1 MKTGFSKESLYG
13 NKLSLV
19 SPHPASPSSPHP
31 TPLWIGLRAA
41 KANLIPGMIVQA
53 AMLALG
59 LAYYYYAPAKE
70 GLEQLA
76 TLKKEWGYGFAF
88 VSGAIAGGVLPE
100 ILTVAVFQRGR
111 VERKNIENLLFGV
124 LYWGSQGIMV
134 DAFYRA
140 QAWMFGSQANFLTIV
155 KKVLVDQF
163 LYTPFNALHLA
174 QATYEWKKA
183 GYRVSGFTH
192 TLTRRFFVQE
202 TFPAIV
208 AAWGVWIPLVSII
221 YSLPSPLQVP
231 FFSLALTF
239 WVMIF
244 TWINYHAARK

>member
-1 MKTGFSKESLYG
+1 MSANPT
-13 NKLSLV
+13 
-19 SPHPASPSSPHP
+19 SPSSPRP
-31 TPLWIGLRAA
+31 SPLSIGLRAA
-41 KANLIPGMIVQA
+41 KANMIPGLIVQA

-70 GLEQLA
+70 ALEQLA
-76 TLKKEWGYGFAF
+76 ALKKEWGYGFAF
-88 VSGAIAGGVLPE
+88 VSGAIAGGILPE
-100 ILTVAVFQRGR
+100 ILTVAAFQRGR
-111 VERKNIENLLFGV
+111 AERKNFENLLFGIF
-124 LYWGSQGIMV
+124 YWGSQGMMV

-140 QAWMFGSQANFLTIV
+140 QAWTFGSQADFFTIV
-155 KKVLVDQF
+155 KKVFVDQF
-163 LYTPFNALHLA
+163 LYTPAIALPLA

-183 GYRVSGFTH
+183 GYRVAGFTR
-192 TLTRRFFVQE
+192 TLTRQFFVQE

-244 TWINYHAARK
+244 TWINYQAKAK